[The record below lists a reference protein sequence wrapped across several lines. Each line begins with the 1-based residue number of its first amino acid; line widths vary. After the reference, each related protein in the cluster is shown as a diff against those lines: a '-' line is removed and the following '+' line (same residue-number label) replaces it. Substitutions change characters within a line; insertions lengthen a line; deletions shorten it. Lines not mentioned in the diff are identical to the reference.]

1 MELMDWVLGGCRGR
15 SRQADKGAA
24 VRLNS
29 SGSSAEQ

>member
-1 MELMDWVLGGCRGR
+1 MELVNWVLGNCRGR
-15 SRQADKGAA
+15 SKQADKGFA